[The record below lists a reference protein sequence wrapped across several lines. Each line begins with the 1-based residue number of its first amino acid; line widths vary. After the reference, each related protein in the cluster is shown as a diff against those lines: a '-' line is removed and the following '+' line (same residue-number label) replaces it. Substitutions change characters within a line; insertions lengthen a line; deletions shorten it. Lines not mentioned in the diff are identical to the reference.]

1 MKVNKINMGVFVKFV
16 NFDLQFAQIL
26 VIYKWLTKV
35 ANNMNK

>member
-26 VIYKWLTKV
+26 KIRYLQMTY
-35 ANNMNK
+35 